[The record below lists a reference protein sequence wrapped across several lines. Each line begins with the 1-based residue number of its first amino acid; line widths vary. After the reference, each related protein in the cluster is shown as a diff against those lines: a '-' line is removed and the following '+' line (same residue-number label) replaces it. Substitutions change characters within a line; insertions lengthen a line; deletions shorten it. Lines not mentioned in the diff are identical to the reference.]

1 MFWFVPGGPHKINTF
16 LSNILKGNSRQPV
29 EGGEQSPAA
38 AAAFVFSEAVV
49 GQSEEQFSRSRI
61 KQVSPAQPRWR
72 PGPRQAPSLYL
83 TCSSLGAGGGLGVPP
98 ARCPLLCAAQ
108 GCWPLD
114 FTRQDVFAEKVVPL
128 SLALALL
135 AFHWVSQ
142 GRTSVDICVS

>member
-83 TCSSLGAGGGLGVPP
+83 TCSSLGARGGWECRLHAVLSSALPRGAGLLISPD
-98 ARCPLLCAAQ
+98 RMYLQ
-108 GCWPLD
+108 
-114 FTRQDVFAEKVVPL
+114 RK
-128 SLALALL
+128 
-135 AFHWVSQ
+135 
-142 GRTSVDICVS
+142 